1 MGETLDDEI
10 YRNPVECIDRQNQWV
25 ATQPGGTPMERHSEF
40 PIFVQSAVAIVG
52 FLLLL
57 SLIGWMFEAKG
68 QLHQSYTPSS
78 EVAAVH

>member
-1 MGETLDDEI
+1 
-10 YRNPVECIDRQNQWV
+10 
-25 ATQPGGTPMERHSEF
+25 MERHSEF

>member
-1 MGETLDDEI
+1 
-10 YRNPVECIDRQNQWV
+10 
-25 ATQPGGTPMERHSEF
+25 MERHSEF

-78 EVAAVH
+78 KVAVVY